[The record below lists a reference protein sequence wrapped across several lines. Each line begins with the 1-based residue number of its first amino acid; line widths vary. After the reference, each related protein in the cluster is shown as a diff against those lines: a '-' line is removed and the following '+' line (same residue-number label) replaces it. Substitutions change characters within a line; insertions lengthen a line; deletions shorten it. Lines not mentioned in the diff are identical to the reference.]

1 MLKGT
6 EMKIKTMLM
15 LSSWQKK
22 WKQVNRT
29 QKSLVQMITPNNN
42 GTVLKDNIMKAEVIY
57 VIKLCDVGNH
67 SFGDSESKK
76 HKISS
81 SQFPDSI
88 IANSMS
94 IGQTKCFYT
103 LNALADGLK

>member
-1 MLKGT
+1 
-6 EMKIKTMLM
+6 
-15 LSSWQKK
+15 
-22 WKQVNRT
+22 
-29 QKSLVQMITPNNN
+29 
-42 GTVLKDNIMKAEVIY
+42 MKAEVIY

-88 IANSMS
+88 IANSK
-94 IGQTKCFYT
+94 Q
-103 LNALADGLK
+103 NAFIH